1 MLSPRHLWL
10 PLWCIVSIARP
21 ADAAIK
27 AASISINNTPLLIAG
42 FENDIVFRHIGKTGE
57 WDMDVVEIARALCHS
72 GNENIFD
79 IGANLGYMSLQ
90 FAFMAPRGQVFSWE
104 PHPSNYKLLDMN
116 INNNNI
122 LNVRTFNNAVADEDY
137 TICIPRFI
145 ADNPEIP
152 ATPGED
158 PTPGLKRPSNNGDV
172 KLTDWGSNET
182 TCTGRQVAIKTMQ
195 LSEIAPELRSLDFV
209 KIGIVVYVCGDYQ
222 MKGFINFF
230 EPDVQGYEL
239 RVLKSALPLI
249 MQHRPYV
256 VIEFE
261 EWNMKRMKQSYTT
274 VDLVRYIRNV
284 MHYDVFLIS
293 NDYPADHLLVPNEKV
308 SRFRN
313 QFSSSIKPLV
323 KPNSVNR
330 NVEAG
335 VKEQIC
341 LQEAKCNHWKYKARK
356 HGK

>member
-1 MLSPRHLWL
+1 
-10 PLWCIVSIARP
+10 
-21 ADAAIK
+21 
-27 AASISINNTPLLIAG
+27 G

-57 WDMDVVEIARALCHS
+57 WDMDVVEIARALCRS

-145 ADNPEIP
+145 ADNPEKP

-158 PTPGLKRPSNNGDV
+158 PTPGLKRPSNNGD
-172 KLTDWGSNET
+172 
-182 TCTGRQVAIKTMQ
+182 VAIKTMQ

-209 KIGIVVYVCGDYQ
+209 KI
-222 MKGFINFF
+222 
-230 EPDVQGYEL
+230 DVQGYEL

-274 VDLVRYIRNV
+274 IDLVRYIRNV

-308 SRFRN
+308 SRF
-313 QFSSSIKPLV
+313 
-323 KPNSVNR
+323 
-330 NVEAG
+330 
-335 VKEQIC
+335 
-341 LQEAKCNHWKYKARK
+341 
-356 HGK
+356 